1 MSGRS
6 WRGNDYPLEEKGF
19 GSCPYVGFHGLV
31 DTDDDRA
38 FWMAIRQAL
47 LMLLDALERKLM
59 VNPRTSELRKM
70 FRRDKI
76 ELPPQE

>member
-1 MSGRS
+1 
-6 WRGNDYPLEEKGF
+6 
-19 GSCPYVGFHGLV
+19 V
-31 DTDDDRA
+31 DIDDDRA

-70 FRRDKI
+70 FKRDKM